1 MKKVKDEDLDKLFK
15 AGLADPGHEPVYRE
29 ADWEAM
35 EQVLDKGKKRPA
47 IILWLPWLSAAAVV
61 VLAVLAW
68 LLFRPQ
74 TEPGN
79 GKKNQQQMSAVKN
92 PNGNTGKSGGT
103 TRPNTADSSSKQN
116 VLTPANY
123 ATNPVHHGE
132 AKNTNRSYPYQ
143 PVASAAK
150 LPGKGTSQDQKNIG
164 AADAT
169 QNPNNVNALAANAP
183 GRKDVGQADAN
194 KDAGNAANTNALAAN
209 APGRKD
215 VGQADANAGKDAGNP
230 ANANTLAANAPG
242 RKDVGQAD
250 ANKDTSNPANTNALA
265 TNAPGRKDLGQAD
278 ANKDVNNPANANTVA
293 NNRTKIKATVKGSG
307 SGNRAIY
314 AISAIGSSD
323 MNGVNGMQGS
333 RVGGNIG
340 GMFSVSAS
348 KWTISTGVM
357 YSIKPYAE
365 NYADYHTG
373 YVFKNP
379 PSSIGVN
386 CKMLDIPLNVN
397 YQVYKKQSN
406 RITLGTGLSSYI
418 ILREDYKFS
427 YDDPYAYG
435 PKGYSVINKNRNILS
450 VMNLDATFDHQIN
463 SKFGITF
470 EPYVKLPFSNV
481 GASQAKLQSA
491 GIAVSLNY
499 NLNPFKKPK

>member
-15 AGLADPGHEPVYRE
+15 SGLEGPGHEPVYRE

-61 VLAVLAW
+61 ILVLLGW

-74 TEPGN
+74 TESGN
-79 GKKNQQQMSAVKN
+79 SNKDQQQMSAVKGIKEK
-92 PNGNTGKSGGT
+92 PGTSGGAI
-103 TRPNTADSSSKQN
+103 RPNAADSSSKQKI
-116 VLTPANY
+116 LTPANY

-132 AKNTNRSYPYQ
+132 AKNTNRSYPYL

-150 LPGKGTSQDQKNIG
+150 LPGKGTSE
-164 AADAT
+164 
-169 QNPNNVNALAANAP
+169 
-183 GRKDVGQADAN
+183 GRKEVGQADATQSQN
-194 KDAGNAANTNALAAN
+194 NTNVLAATQSSTN
-209 APGRKD
+209 ANRKD
-215 VGQADANAGKDAGNP
+215 VGQADANANNGTTNP
-230 ANANTLAANAPG
+230 ANTNTLAANSPDKKEVGQGDAKPNTDASNPVSANTLAANSPD
-242 RKDVGQAD
+242 KKEVGQGD
-250 ANKDTSNPANTNALA
+250 AKTNNDTNSPANGNNIAA
-265 TNAPGRKDLGQAD
+265 NAPKVKARVKGL
-278 ANKDVNNPANANTVA
+278 NP
-293 NNRTKIKATVKGSG
+293 NNRT
-307 SGNRAIY
+307 IY

-340 GMFSVSAS
+340 GMFSVTSG
-348 KWTISTGVM
+348 KWTLSTGAM

-365 NYADYHTG
+365 SYEQYHTG
-373 YVFKNP
+373 YVFSTP

-386 CKMLDIPLNVN
+386 CKMIDIPLNVN
-397 YQVYKKQSN
+397 YQVYKHQAN

-418 ILREDYKFS
+418 ILREDYSFNYS
-427 YDDPYAYG
+427 NPYAYG
-435 PKGYSVINKNRNILS
+435 PAGYSVINKNRNILS
-450 VMNLDATFDHQIN
+450 VVNLDATFDHQIN

-499 NLNPFKKPK
+499 NLNPFKKPN